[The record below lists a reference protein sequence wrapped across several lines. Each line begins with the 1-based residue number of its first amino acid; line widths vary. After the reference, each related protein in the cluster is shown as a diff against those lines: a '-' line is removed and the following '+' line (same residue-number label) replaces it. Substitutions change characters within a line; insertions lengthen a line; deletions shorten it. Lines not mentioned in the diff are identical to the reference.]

1 MLPAAMVCVILLA
14 SAGYGAPAE
23 STSASPLANKD
34 PGAGETAIGSLVA
47 DAFRAAMRTD
57 IALVSAGD
65 LKPSDTVLPAGNVQ
79 SGDVTSL
86 LAYPDDHLVVLA
98 LDGRMIREALERSVA
113 RYPRSGLSFLQVS
126 GLRFVFDPARD
137 VRDRVISV
145 SVGDTPI
152 VKDKAYTVATVNS
165 LANGA
170 LGYWKVWSKRNIV
183 SKSDKMSST
192 AAVEK
197 LLAANPKIDYSTL
210 NRVTVAK

>member
-1 MLPAAMVCVILLA
+1 MVVLG
-14 SAGYGAPAE
+14 SACYGAPVE
-23 STSASPLANKD
+23 STSASPLDNKD

-57 IALVSAGD
+57 VAIVSAGD
-65 LKPSDTVLPAGNVQ
+65 LKPVETPLPAGKVQ

-86 LAYPDDHLVVLA
+86 LAYPDDTLVVLA
-98 LDGRMIREALERSVA
+98 LDGGMIREALERSVA

-126 GLRFVFDPARD
+126 GLRFVFDPARAAG
-137 VRDRVISV
+137 DRVTSV

-152 VKDKAYTVATVNS
+152 TKDKAYTIATVNS

-170 LGYWKVWSKRNIV
+170 LGYWKIWSKRNIV
-183 SKSDKMSST
+183 AKSDKMSCS

-197 LLAANPKIDYSTL
+197 LLAANPKINYATL
-210 NRVTVAK
+210 NRITAAK